1 MNYKK
6 LITITGCIF
15 FISCSPL
22 KTKNDISEK
31 KIEKKESLNQHTH
44 LKSNEYLKLG
54 NGKEVVYQPE
64 GIRSEVVEKKEI
76 NGTKFIEVYDPL
88 EPLNRRIYYFNY
100 YLDKYVLIP
109 AVNTYEFIAP
119 KFVQK
124 GVSNF
129 FSNLQEINT
138 FINSILQFEGR
149 KATITFVRFGINST
163 IGILGLFDVASALE
177 LPKTY
182 EDFGLTLAKY
192 GVGNGPYLV
201 LPGFGPSNLRD
212 TAGKAAGIVSI
223 SEINPY
229 NQPVGFDVNNP
240 GVTTMGA
247 INARKENQNFRY
259 YGTGS
264 PFEYEYV
271 RYFYTK
277 YRDTLIDVNDVKL
290 KGRGE

>member
-1 MNYKK
+1 MTLIVSFALLIGCSSTEKK
-6 LITITGCIF
+6 LDTTQKE
-15 FISCSPL
+15 SR
-22 KTKNDISEK
+22 KNSRI
-31 KIEKKESLNQHTH
+31 IEKVAVKN
-44 LKSNEYLKLG
+44 KEYLKLDL
-54 NGKEVVYQPE
+54 GKEVVPQPIIST
-64 GIRSEVVEKKEI
+64 GEVIQKKEV

-109 AVNTYEFIAP
+109 AVNVYEFIAP
-119 KFVQK
+119 NMVQK

-129 FSNLQEINT
+129 FSNLQDIST
-138 FINSILQFEGR
+138 FINSLLQLEGR
-149 KATITFVRFGINST
+149 KATITLARFGINT
-163 IGILGLFDVASALE
+163 TVGILGLFDVATRME

-182 EDFGLTLAKY
+182 EDFGLTFAKY

-212 TAGKAAGIVSI
+212 TTGKSIGAATIYNI
-223 SEINPY
+223 DPY
-229 NQPVGFDVNNP
+229 DSVGVDVNNW
-240 GVTTMGA
+240 GVA
-247 INARKENQNFRY
+247 AVDAVNIRKETKKFRY

-277 YRDTLIDVNDVKL
+277 YRDTLIGINDVN
-290 KGRGE
+290 GRGE

>member
-1 MNYKK
+1 MTLIVSFALLIGCSSTEKK
-6 LITITGCIF
+6 LDTTQKE
-15 FISCSPL
+15 SR
-22 KTKNDISEK
+22 KNSRI
-31 KIEKKESLNQHTH
+31 IEKVAVKN
-44 LKSNEYLKLG
+44 KEYLKLDL
-54 NGKEVVYQPE
+54 GKEVVPQPIIST
-64 GIRSEVVEKKEI
+64 GEVIQKKEV

-109 AVNTYEFIAP
+109 AVNVYEFIAP
-119 KFVQK
+119 NMVQK

-129 FSNLQEINT
+129 FSNLQDIST
-138 FINSILQFEGR
+138 FINSLLQLEGR
-149 KATITFVRFGINST
+149 KATITLARFGINT
-163 IGILGLFDVASALE
+163 TVGILGLFDVATRME

-182 EDFGLTLAKY
+182 EDFGLTFAKY

-212 TAGKAAGIVSI
+212 TTGKSIGAATIYNI
-223 SEINPY
+223 DPY
-229 NQPVGFDVNNP
+229 DSVGVDVNNW
-240 GVTTMGA
+240 GVAAVDAVNT
-247 INARKENQNFRY
+247 RKETKKFRY

-277 YRDTLIDVNDVKL
+277 YRDTLIGINDVN
-290 KGRGE
+290 GRGE

>member
-1 MNYKK
+1 MSCKK
-6 LITITGCIF
+6 IVLILSCLFVVGC
-15 FISCSPL
+15 SAV
-22 KTKNDISEK
+22 KKNSDISEPK
-31 KIEKKESLNQHTH
+31 AERRSINEKVH
-44 LKSNEYLKLG
+44 LQEKEYLKLSD
-54 NGKEVVYQPE
+54 GKEIIQGPE
-64 GIRSEVVEKKEI
+64 VFNSEVVEYTEI

-88 EPLNRRIYYFNY
+88 EPLNRRVYYFNY

-109 AVNTYEFIAP
+109 AVNTYEYITP
-119 KFVQK
+119 TFVQK

-138 FINSILQFEGR
+138 FLNSLLQFEGK
-149 KATITFVRFGINST
+149 KATITLARFGINST
-163 IGILGLFDVASALE
+163 FGVLGLFDVASALE

-212 TAGKAAGIVSI
+212 TTGKAAGILTVA
-223 SEINPY
+223 EINPY
-229 NQPVGFDVNNP
+229 DNPVGVDVRHP
-240 GVTTMGA
+240 AVSGMSS
-247 INARKENQNFRY
+247 INARQENKNFRY

-277 YRDTLIDVNDVKL
+277 YRDTLVDIK
-290 KGRGE
+290 

>member
-6 LITITGCIF
+6 LSLMISCLF
-15 FISCSPL
+15 FISCTSL
-22 KTKNDISEK
+22 KMKNDVSEK
-31 KIEKKESLNQHTH
+31 GLEKKESVNQHTH
-44 LKSNEYLKLG
+44 LKSTEYLKLG
-54 NGKEVVYQPE
+54 TGKEIIYEPE
-64 GIRSEVVEKKEI
+64 EIRSEVVEKKEI

-192 GVGNGPYLV
+192 GIGNGPYLV
-201 LPGFGPSNLRD
+201 LPGFGPSNFRD
-212 TAGKAAGIVSI
+212 TAGKAVGIASV

-229 NQPVGFDVNNP
+229 DQPIGFDVNNL

-247 INARKENQNFRY
+247 VNTRKENQNFRY

-277 YRDTLIDVNDVKL
+277 YRDTLIDVNDVKV

>member
-1 MNYKK
+1 MSYKK
-6 LITITGCIF
+6 AFLALSCVFFMGC
-15 FISCSPL
+15 S
-22 KTKNDISEK
+22 
-31 KIEKKESLNQHTH
+31 SLNKNSSGLTKSEIQEEKHTH
-44 LKSNEYLKLG
+44 LKEKKYLSLKTG
-54 NGKEVVYQPE
+54 EQIDYKAED
-64 GIRSEVVEKKEI
+64 IRSEVVEKKEI

-124 GVSNF
+124 GVTNF

-138 FINSILQFEGR
+138 FVNSVLQLEGR
-149 KATITFVRFGINST
+149 KATITLVRFGINST

-212 TAGKAAGIVSI
+212 TTGKAVGIMSVS
-223 SEINPY
+223 EVNPY
-229 NQPVGFDVNNP
+229 DQPIGFDVNNP
-240 GVTTMGA
+240 GVTTMGV

-277 YRDTLIDVNDVKL
+277 YRDTLIDVNDVN
-290 KGRGE
+290 GRGE

>member
-1 MNYKK
+1 MTLIVSFALLIGCSSTEKK
-6 LITITGCIF
+6 LDTTQKE
-15 FISCSPL
+15 SR
-22 KTKNDISEK
+22 KNSRI
-31 KIEKKESLNQHTH
+31 IEKVAVKN
-44 LKSNEYLKLG
+44 KEYLKLDL
-54 NGKEVVYQPE
+54 GKEVVPQPIIST
-64 GIRSEVVEKKEI
+64 GEVIQKKEV

-109 AVNTYEFIAP
+109 AVNVYEFIAP
-119 KFVQK
+119 NMVQK

-129 FSNLQEINT
+129 FSNLQDIST
-138 FINSILQFEGR
+138 FINSLLQLEGR
-149 KATITFVRFGINST
+149 KATITLARFGINT
-163 IGILGLFDVASALE
+163 TVGVLGLFDVATRME

-182 EDFGLTLAKY
+182 EDFGLTFAKY

-212 TAGKAAGIVSI
+212 TTGKSIGAATIYNI
-223 SEINPY
+223 DPY
-229 NQPVGFDVNNP
+229 DSVGVDVNNW
-240 GVTTMGA
+240 GVA
-247 INARKENQNFRY
+247 AVDAVNIRKETKKFRY

-277 YRDTLIDVNDVKL
+277 YRDTLIGINDVN
-290 KGRGE
+290 GRGE

>member
-6 LITITGCIF
+6 IMILSSLLLLVGC
-15 FISCSPL
+15 SS
-22 KTKNDISEK
+22 
-31 KIEKKESLNQHTH
+31 IEKKEDIKLVETH
-44 LKSNEYLKLG
+44 NNSKMIEEVAVKNKEYLKLDL
-54 NGKEVVYQPE
+54 GKEIVPQPVI
-64 GIRSEVVEKKEI
+64 GDNEVVRKKEI

-100 YLDKYVLIP
+100 YLDKFVLIP
-109 AVNTYEFIAP
+109 AVNVYEFIAP
-119 KFVQK
+119 TVVQK

-138 FINSILQFEGR
+138 FVNSLLQLEGR
-149 KATITFVRFGINST
+149 KATITLARFGINST
-163 IGILGLFDVASALE
+163 IGILGLFDVATKLE

-192 GVGNGPYLV
+192 GIGNGPYLV

-212 TAGKAAGIVSI
+212 TTGKAVGMVTIAEVD
-223 SEINPY
+223 PY
-229 NQPVGFDVNNP
+229 NPVDVNVDDWGIRTAN
-240 GVTTMGA
+240 V
-247 INARKENQNFRY
+247 INARKETKKFRY

-277 YRDTLIDVNDVKL
+277 YRDTLIDVNDVN
-290 KGRGE
+290 GRGE

>member
-1 MNYKK
+1 MSYKK
-6 LITITGCIF
+6 IILTLNCLFLIGCSTLDKKNDTSKEHTHLIEKNYL
-15 FISCSPL
+15 SL
-22 KTKNDISEK
+22 KTKEI
-31 KIEKKESLNQHTH
+31 
-44 LKSNEYLKLG
+44 NEYKSE
-54 NGKEVVYQPE
+54 N
-64 GIRSEVVEKKEI
+64 IRSEVVKKKEV

-100 YLDKYVLIP
+100 YLDKYILIP
-109 AVNTYEFIAP
+109 AVNTYEFVTP

-138 FINSILQFEGR
+138 FINSVLQLEGR

-177 LPKTY
+177 LPRTY

-212 TAGKAAGIVSI
+212 TTGKAVGIASI

-229 NQPVGFDVNNP
+229 DQPVGFDVNNP
-240 GVTTMGA
+240 GVTVMGT
-247 INARKENQNFRY
+247 INTRKENQNFRY

-277 YRDTLIDVNDVKL
+277 YRDTLIDVNDVN
-290 KGRGE
+290 GRGE

>member
-1 MNYKK
+1 MTLIVSFALLIGCSSTEKK
-6 LITITGCIF
+6 LDTTQKE
-15 FISCSPL
+15 SR
-22 KTKNDISEK
+22 KNSGI
-31 KIEKKESLNQHTH
+31 IEKVAVKN
-44 LKSNEYLKLG
+44 KEYLKLDL
-54 NGKEVVYQPE
+54 GKEVVPQPIIST
-64 GIRSEVVEKKEI
+64 GEVIQKKEV

-109 AVNTYEFIAP
+109 AVNVYEFIAP
-119 KFVQK
+119 NMVQK

-129 FSNLQEINT
+129 FSNLQDIST
-138 FINSILQFEGR
+138 FINSLLQLEGR
-149 KATITFVRFGINST
+149 KATITLARFGINT
-163 IGILGLFDVASALE
+163 IVGVLGLFDVATRME

-182 EDFGLTLAKY
+182 EDFGLTFAKY

-212 TAGKAAGIVSI
+212 TTGKSIGAATIYNI
-223 SEINPY
+223 DPY
-229 NQPVGFDVNNP
+229 DSVGVDVNNW
-240 GVTTMGA
+240 GVA
-247 INARKENQNFRY
+247 AVDAVNIRKETKKFRY

-277 YRDTLIDVNDVKL
+277 YRDTLIGINDVN
-290 KGRGE
+290 GRGE

>member
-1 MNYKK
+1 MNYKIAIAT
-6 LITITGCIF
+6 LSCLF
-15 FISCSPL
+15 FIGCSSL
-22 KTKNDISEK
+22 
-31 KIEKKESLNQHTH
+31 KKETTSSNKDLVVKENVEKNSSLVD
-44 LKSNEYLKLG
+44 KKKEYLNLS
-54 NGKEVVYQPE
+54 NGKEVVYNPQN
-64 GIRSEVVEKKEI
+64 SANEVVEEKEI

-100 YLDKYVLIP
+100 YLDKYLLIP

-119 KFVQK
+119 TVVQK

-138 FINSILQFEGR
+138 FINSVLQFEGR
-149 KATITFVRFGINST
+149 KATITLVRFGINST
-163 IGILGLFDVASALE
+163 IGILGLFDVATALE

-212 TAGKAAGIVSI
+212 TTGKAVGIASV

-229 NQPVGFDVNNP
+229 DSPIGFDINNP
-240 GVTTMGA
+240 GVTATSVV
-247 INARKENQNFRY
+247 NERKQKKNFRY

-277 YRDTLIDVNDVKL
+277 YRDTLINVNDINE
-290 KGRGE
+290 RGE

>member
-1 MNYKK
+1 MNFKK
-6 LITITGCIF
+6 VFVILNCLFVIGCSSMRKTPESSVQVSERRNIT
-15 FISCSPL
+15 
-22 KTKNDISEK
+22 EK
-31 KIEKKESLNQHTH
+31 VYVDKR
-44 LKSNEYLKLG
+44 EYLKLSV
-54 NGKEVVYQPE
+54 GKEIMQSPE
-64 GIRSEVVEKKEI
+64 MSNREIADYKEV

-109 AVNTYEFIAP
+109 AVNTYEYVTP
-119 KFVQK
+119 NFVQK

-138 FINSILQFEGR
+138 FLNSLLQFEGK
-149 KATITFVRFGINST
+149 KATITLARFGINST
-163 IGILGLFDVASALE
+163 FGVLGLFDVASALE

-212 TAGKAAGIVSI
+212 TTGKATGILTI

-229 NQPVGFDVNNP
+229 DNPVGVDITHPAVS
-240 GVTTMGA
+240 GMSA
-247 INARKENQNFRY
+247 INTREENKNFRY

-277 YRDTLIDVNDVKL
+277 YRDTLVDIK
-290 KGRGE
+290 

>member
-1 MNYKK
+1 MTLIVSFALLIGCSSTEKK
-6 LITITGCIF
+6 LDTTQKE
-15 FISCSPL
+15 SR
-22 KTKNDISEK
+22 KNSGI
-31 KIEKKESLNQHTH
+31 IEKVAVKN
-44 LKSNEYLKLG
+44 KEYLKLDL
-54 NGKEVVYQPE
+54 GKEVVPQPIIST
-64 GIRSEVVEKKEI
+64 GEVIQKKEV

-109 AVNTYEFIAP
+109 AVNVYEFIAP
-119 KFVQK
+119 NMVQK

-129 FSNLQEINT
+129 FSNLQDIST
-138 FINSILQFEGR
+138 FINSLLQLEGR
-149 KATITFVRFGINST
+149 KATITLARFGINT
-163 IGILGLFDVASALE
+163 TVGVLGLFDVATRME

-182 EDFGLTLAKY
+182 EDFGLTFAKY

-212 TAGKAAGIVSI
+212 TTGKSIGAATIYNI
-223 SEINPY
+223 DPY
-229 NQPVGFDVNNP
+229 DSVGVDVNNW
-240 GVTTMGA
+240 GVAAVDAVNT
-247 INARKENQNFRY
+247 RKETKKFRY

-277 YRDTLIDVNDVKL
+277 YRDTLIGINDVN
-290 KGRGE
+290 GRGE

>member
-6 LITITGCIF
+6 LSLVLGCLF
-15 FISCSPL
+15 FISCSSL
-22 KTKNDISEK
+22 KTKDNVSEK
-31 KIEKKESLNQHTH
+31 KIEKKESLKQQVN
-44 LKSNEYLKLG
+44 LKNNEYLNLG
-54 NGKEVVYQPE
+54 VGKEILYQPE
-64 GIRSEVVEKKEI
+64 EIKSEVVEKKEV
-76 NGTKFIEVYDPL
+76 NGTKFIEIYDPL

-138 FINSILQFEGR
+138 FINSVLQFEGR

-177 LPKTY
+177 LPRVY

-212 TAGKAAGIVSI
+212 TAGKAAGLVSI

-229 NQPVGFDVNNP
+229 NEPIGFDVNNP

-247 INARKENQNFRY
+247 INTRKENQNFRY

-271 RYFYTK
+271 RYVYTK
-277 YRDTLIDVNDVKL
+277 YRDMLVNVN
-290 KGRGE
+290 E

>member
-6 LITITGCIF
+6 IVLVMSCMLLV
-15 FISCSPL
+15 SCSLL
-22 KTKNDISEK
+22 KTKDSEDNLVK
-31 KIEKKESLNQHTH
+31 DEKIEQHTH
-44 LKSNEYLKLG
+44 LKSSDYLKFG
-54 NGKEVVYQPE
+54 NGKEILFQPE
-64 GIRSEVVEKKEI
+64 NIKSEIAEEKEVD
-76 NGTKFIEVYDPL
+76 GTRFIEVYDPL

-100 YLDKYVLIP
+100 YLDKYLLIP

-119 KFVQK
+119 KLVQK
-124 GVSNF
+124 SVSNF

-138 FINSILQFEGR
+138 FINSVLQLEGK
-149 KATITFVRFGINST
+149 KATITFARFGINST
-163 IGILGLFDVASALE
+163 IGILGLFDVASTLE

-192 GVGNGPYLV
+192 RVGNGPYLV

-212 TAGKAAGIVSI
+212 ATGKAVGLMSV

-229 NQPVGFDVNNP
+229 DEWVGVDVNNI
-240 GVTTMGA
+240 GVSTMQV
-247 INARKENQNFRY
+247 INTRRENKNFRY

-271 RYFYTK
+271 RYFYTR
-277 YRDTLIDVNDVKL
+277 YRDTLIDINDVKV

>member
-177 LPKTY
+177 
-182 EDFGLTLAKY
+182 
-192 GVGNGPYLV
+192 
-201 LPGFGPSNLRD
+201 
-212 TAGKAAGIVSI
+212 
-223 SEINPY
+223 
-229 NQPVGFDVNNP
+229 
-240 GVTTMGA
+240 
-247 INARKENQNFRY
+247 
-259 YGTGS
+259 
-264 PFEYEYV
+264 
-271 RYFYTK
+271 
-277 YRDTLIDVNDVKL
+277 
-290 KGRGE
+290 

>member
-1 MNYKK
+1 MSCKKMTLIVSFALLIGCSSTEKK
-6 LITITGCIF
+6 LDTTQKE
-15 FISCSPL
+15 SR
-22 KTKNDISEK
+22 KNSRI
-31 KIEKKESLNQHTH
+31 IEKVAVKN
-44 LKSNEYLKLG
+44 KEYLKLDL
-54 NGKEVVYQPE
+54 GKEVVPQPIIST
-64 GIRSEVVEKKEI
+64 GEVIQKKEV

-109 AVNTYEFIAP
+109 AVNVYEFIAP
-119 KFVQK
+119 NMVQK

-129 FSNLQEINT
+129 FSNLQDIST
-138 FINSILQFEGR
+138 FINSLLQLEGR
-149 KATITFVRFGINST
+149 KATITLARFGINT
-163 IGILGLFDVASALE
+163 TVGVLGLFDVATRME

-182 EDFGLTLAKY
+182 EDFGLTFAKY

-212 TAGKAAGIVSI
+212 TTGKSIGAATIYNI
-223 SEINPY
+223 DPY
-229 NQPVGFDVNNP
+229 DSVGVDVNNW
-240 GVTTMGA
+240 GVA
-247 INARKENQNFRY
+247 AVDAVNIRKETKKFRY

-277 YRDTLIDVNDVKL
+277 YRDTLIGINDVN
-290 KGRGE
+290 GRGE

>member
-1 MNYKK
+1 MNYRRVI
-6 LITITGCIF
+6 LALSCTF
-15 FISCSPL
+15 FIGCSSL
-22 KTKNDISEK
+22 EK
-31 KIEKKESLNQHTH
+31 KSNYSEANLTKKETIKEHTH
-44 LKSNEYLKLG
+44 LKEKSYLTLNADKKSEY
-54 NGKEVVYQPE
+54 E
-64 GIRSEVVEKKEI
+64 SESIKSEIVTKKEI

-119 KFVQK
+119 KIVQK

-138 FINSILQFEGR
+138 FINSILQLEGK
-149 KATITFVRFGINST
+149 KATITLVRFGINST

-212 TAGKAAGIVSI
+212 TAGKAVGIASI

-229 NQPVGFDVNNP
+229 NQPVGFDVNNI

-247 INARKENQNFRY
+247 INTRKENQNFRY

-277 YRDTLIDVNDVKL
+277 YRDTLIDVNDVN
-290 KGRGE
+290 GRGE

>member
-6 LITITGCIF
+6 SILMIGCLF

-22 KTKNDISEK
+22 KTKKDNLEK
-31 KIEKKESLNQHTH
+31 NLIKKENVNQHIH
-44 LKSNEYLKLG
+44 LKSNEYLKLE
-54 NGKEVVYQPE
+54 NGKEIIYEPQ

-76 NGTKFIEVYDPL
+76 NGTKFIKIYDPL

-109 AVNTYEFIAP
+109 AVDTYEYIAP

-138 FINSILQFEGR
+138 FINSILQLEGK
-149 KATITFVRFGINST
+149 KATIAFVRFGINST
-163 IGILGLFDVASALE
+163 IGILGLFDVASAAE
-177 LPKTY
+177 LPKVY
-182 EDFGLTLAKY
+182 EDFGLTLGKY

-212 TAGKAAGIVSI
+212 TTGKAVGIMSV

-229 NQPVGFDVNNP
+229 DQPIGFDVNNP

-247 INARKENQNFRY
+247 IDTRKENKNFRY

-271 RYFYTK
+271 RFFYTK
-277 YRDTLIDVNDVKL
+277 YRETLIEVNNIKTR
-290 KGRGE
+290 GRGE

>member
-6 LITITGCIF
+6 ISLIISCIF

-22 KTKNDISEK
+22 KTKTDISEK
-31 KIEKKESLNQHTH
+31 GLEKNENSSHHIH
-44 LKSNEYLKLG
+44 LKNSEYLKLG
-54 NGKEVVYQPE
+54 NSKEILYKPE
-64 GIRSEVVEKKEI
+64 EIKGEIVGQKEI

-109 AVNTYEFIAP
+109 AVNAYEFIAP
-119 KFVQK
+119 KIVQR

-138 FINSILQFEGR
+138 FINSILQLEGR

-201 LPGFGPSNLRD
+201 LPGFGPANLRD
-212 TAGKAAGIVSI
+212 ATGKAVGILSVV
-223 SEINPY
+223 EINPY
-229 NQPVGFDVNNP
+229 EGPIDFNTNAPV
-240 GVTTMGA
+240 VTTIGA
-247 INARKENQNFRY
+247 INMRKENQNFRY

-277 YRDTLIDVNDVKL
+277 YRDTLVEVNDIKV

>member
-1 MNYKK
+1 MSCKKMTLIVSFALLIGCSSTEKK
-6 LITITGCIF
+6 LDTTQKE
-15 FISCSPL
+15 SR
-22 KTKNDISEK
+22 KNSGI
-31 KIEKKESLNQHTH
+31 IEKVAVKN
-44 LKSNEYLKLG
+44 KEYLKLDL
-54 NGKEVVYQPE
+54 GKEVVPQPIIST
-64 GIRSEVVEKKEI
+64 GEVIQKKEV

-109 AVNTYEFIAP
+109 AVNVYEFIAP
-119 KFVQK
+119 NMVQK

-129 FSNLQEINT
+129 FSNLQDIST
-138 FINSILQFEGR
+138 FINSLLQLEGR
-149 KATITFVRFGINST
+149 KATITLARFGINT
-163 IGILGLFDVASALE
+163 IVGVLGLFDVATRME

-182 EDFGLTLAKY
+182 EDFGLTFAKY

-212 TAGKAAGIVSI
+212 TTGKSIGAATIYNI
-223 SEINPY
+223 DPY
-229 NQPVGFDVNNP
+229 DSVGVDVNNW
-240 GVTTMGA
+240 GVA
-247 INARKENQNFRY
+247 AVDAVNIRKETKKFRY

-277 YRDTLIDVNDVKL
+277 YRDTLIGINDVN
-290 KGRGE
+290 GRGE